1 MTAAGEKFNR
11 YGFVVEKKANKVDIK
26 KAIEKAYGVTV
37 ESVRT
42 QNYAGKVKSRSTK
55 QGLAIGIV
63 NRQKRAIVTLK
74 KGDMIDFY
82 SNI

>member
-11 YGFVVEKKANKVDIK
+11 YGFVVNKKANKVDIK

-37 ESVRT
+37 ESVKT
-42 QNYAGKVKSRSTK
+42 QNYAGKIKSRNTR
-55 QGLAIGIV
+55 QGLAIGVV